1 MTRRKGGASCS
12 FFIVSGLGRDG
23 RVCSMKR
30 KLGLEPYIR
39 TKTMPIELTEQQQ
52 QCLDAADE
60 LPPRVVDPRTRT
72 AYVLISAREYETVR
86 EILEDETEQRAIRKV
101 ATRNAVGR
109 MDEEP

>member
-1 MTRRKGGASCS
+1 MFTVRGPE
-12 FFIVSGLGRDG
+12 G
-23 RVCSMKR
+23 RVCLMDGSPS
-30 KLGLEPYIR
+30 LEPQIR
-39 TKTMPIELTEQQQ
+39 IRTMPIELTEQQQ

-101 ATRNAVGR
+101 AARNAVGR